1 MFLYKLF
8 YNKPTLKTSSDLIFR
23 FTNTIFVQLVIR
35 RYWYWFL
42 SEMQRVTK
50 TVVTMLQ
57 MLQLML

>member
-8 YNKPTLKTSSDLIFR
+8 YNKPTPKTSSDLIFR

-35 RYWYWFL
+35 HYWFL

-50 TVVTMLQ
+50 TVVTMLR

>member
-8 YNKPTLKTSSDLIFR
+8 YNKPTPKTSSDLIFR

-35 RYWYWFL
+35 HYWFL